1 MATTRTAT
9 ADTGTGGDGG
19 IGRGTGRGTGKAAGL
34 GGRRDPYG
42 GRDRDRGQT
51 AIEFVGVTPLIILL
65 LVLLWQCALFGY
77 TFTLASNA
85 ADMGARAGGGAQGNR
100 GAACESAANE
110 DLPDAWRGGAIDCGV
125 SGSGLYRARVHL
137 DVPVLVPGVLDWGPT
152 VTGEAASVKEG

>member
-1 MATTRTAT
+1 MGEGA
-9 ADTGTGGDGG
+9 
-19 IGRGTGRGTGKAAGL
+19 GRGTGTDRGAGRGTGS
-34 GGRRDPYG
+34 GRRR
-42 GRDRDRGQT
+42 GRGLHRDRGQT

-65 LVLLWQCALFGY
+65 LVLLWQCALYGY

-85 ADMGARAGGGAQGNR
+85 ADMGARAGGGSQGNR
-100 GAACESAANE
+100 EAACQSAANE
-110 DLPDAWRGGAIDCGV
+110 DLPGAWRGGSIDCGA

>member
-9 ADTGTGGDGG
+9 ADTGTGG
-19 IGRGTGRGTGKAAGL
+19 GTGRGTGEAAAS
-34 GGRRDPYG
+34 GGSRDRYG
-42 GRDRDRGQT
+42 GRGRDRGQT

-110 DLPDAWRGGAIDCGV
+110 DLPDAWKSGSIGCGEG
-125 SGSGLYRARVHL
+125 GSGLYRATVRL
-137 DVPVLVPGVLDWGPT
+137 SVPVLVPGVLDWGPT

>member
-1 MATTRTAT
+1 MASTRTAT
-9 ADTGTGGDGG
+9 ADTGTGGG
-19 IGRGTGRGTGKAAGL
+19 ISGSIGRGTGKASGL
-34 GGRRDPYG
+34 GGRRERYP

-65 LVLLWQCALFGY
+65 LVLLWQCALYGY

-85 ADMGARAGGGAQGNR
+85 ADMGARAGGGSQGNR
-100 GAACESAANE
+100 EAACESAANE
-110 DLPDAWRGGAIDCGV
+110 DLPAAWRGGSIECGA

-137 DVPVLVPGVLDWGPT
+137 DVPVLVPGVLDWGPA